1 MQKKHEHPCKIP
13 YLHAIIW
20 SPNYPF
26 LYFFRILV
34 WIISQATHSNNSP
47 EHRCSTSNFDHAE
60 NLYLRFK
67 NAEASQSKLRE
78 DYSSLQTSYNEL
90 EKRLHDA
97 ECQAL
102 NAEELKVRL
111 EELECEN
118 KRITDSDP
126 GEIRKRLSNQEAE
139 QKRLKGDMKTLGSVC
154 ATITSRLDKL
164 TTENNQFRTKHH
176 NLLKQNINQ
185 TNELEKLQ
193 SEIIKLKEDNRR

>member
-1 MQKKHEHPCKIP
+1 MD
-13 YLHAIIW
+13 
-20 SPNYPF
+20 
-26 LYFFRILV
+26 YF
-34 WIISQATHSNNSP
+34 TGDTNNSP

-97 ECQAL
+97 ECQTL

-111 EELECEN
+111 EELVCEN

-139 QKRLKGDMKTLGSVC
+139 QNKLKEEMKTLESICV
-154 ATITSRLDKL
+154 TITSRLDKL
-164 TTENNQFRTKHH
+164 TTENNQFRTKHD
-176 NLLKQNINQ
+176 NMLKQNRNQ
-185 TNELEKLQ
+185 KNELEKLQ

>member
-1 MQKKHEHPCKIP
+1 MTTQILKCVRLINAKKNEHSCKIP
-13 YLHAIIW
+13 YLHTIIW
-20 SPNYPF
+20 SPGYHF
-26 LYFFRILV
+26 LYFFFQD
-34 WIISQATHSNNSP
+34 SCMDYFTGDTNNSP

-97 ECQAL
+97 ECQTL
-102 NAEELKVRL
+102 NAEELKLRL
-111 EELECEN
+111 EELECES
-118 KRITDSDP
+118 KRITDFYP

-139 QKRLKGDMKTLGSVC
+139 QNRLKEDMKTLESVY

-164 TTENNQFRTKHH
+164 TTENNQ
-176 NLLKQNINQ
+176 
-185 TNELEKLQ
+185 
-193 SEIIKLKEDNRR
+193 SIIC